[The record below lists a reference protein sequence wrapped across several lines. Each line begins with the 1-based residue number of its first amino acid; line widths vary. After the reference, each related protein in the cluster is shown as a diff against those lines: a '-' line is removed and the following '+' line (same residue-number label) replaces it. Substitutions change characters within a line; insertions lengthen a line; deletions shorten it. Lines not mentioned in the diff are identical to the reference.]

1 MARATSAG
9 MRVGSSPEAKRS
21 RWLVATSTS
30 RTKTFT
36 SWSMMRL
43 TDTMISS
50 VTAVD
55 RIVAIAPL
63 LADDGLDHAARGRRR
78 AHGAG
83 LEALAQ
89 LAGDVV
95 PA

>member
-9 MRVGSSPEAKRS
+9 MRVGSRPEANRS

-30 RTKTFT
+30 RTKTLT

-50 VTAVD
+50 VTAVTGSL
-55 RIVAIAPL
+55 RSRRCWLTTVSIT
-63 LADDGLDHAARGRRR
+63 RR
-78 AHGAG
+78 AA
-83 LEALAQ
+83 EA
-89 LAGDVV
+89 V
-95 PA
+95 PTAPVSRPSRSWPAT